1 MNKTVHLDLGREPT
15 DPAEARAIVRICRTG
30 LSHLN
35 ARQSRDLE
43 LALLMLAAALT
54 SNDELEAVTAEARAM
69 IERTRGW
76 RQSGAYVR

>member
-15 DPAEARAIVRICRTG
+15 DPAEARAIVRICRT
-30 LSHLN
+30 
-35 ARQSRDLE
+35 E